1 MNVKCDSSRVRP
13 PRVLNQN
20 KGKYGFHSTPA
31 AGADSGVDGAG
42 VDGAGVLMVLV
53 LMMLVC

>member
-1 MNVKCDSSRVRP
+1 MNVKCDSSRLRP

-31 AGADSGVDGAG
+31 AGAGADSGVDGAG

-53 LMMLVC
+53 C